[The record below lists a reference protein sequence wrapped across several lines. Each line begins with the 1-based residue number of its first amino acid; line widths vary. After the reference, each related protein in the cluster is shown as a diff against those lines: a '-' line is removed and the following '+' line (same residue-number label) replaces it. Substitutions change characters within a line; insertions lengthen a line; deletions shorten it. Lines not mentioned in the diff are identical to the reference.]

1 MLKKRMEEIY
11 KGVPL
16 DKIPWNL
23 EEPPKIFRELIEEGR
38 IKPCKAIELGCGIGS
53 YVTYLAHLPQL

>member
-1 MLKKRMEEIY
+1 MLKKRMEEIC
-11 KGVPL
+11 KGVRL

-53 YVTYLAHLPQL
+53 YVTYLTHLPQL